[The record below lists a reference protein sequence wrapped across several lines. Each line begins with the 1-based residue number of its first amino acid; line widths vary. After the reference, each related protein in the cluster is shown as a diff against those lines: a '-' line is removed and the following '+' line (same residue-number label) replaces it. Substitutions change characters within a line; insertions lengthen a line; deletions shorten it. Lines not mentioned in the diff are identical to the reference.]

1 MRIILASKSP
11 RRREILGAL
20 GKELGFEFDIV
31 TEEVDEDI
39 GDIHPR
45 EGVRMLAER
54 KGAPIAKRYPDALV
68 ISSDTLVELDGT
80 PLGKPTDRID
90 AIRMLKALSGRG
102 HNVHT
107 GVAVTYKGR
116 VWSQTATTEVVFRAL
131 TDEEIINYVDTGE
144 PMDKAGAYG
153 IQGAAG
159 VFVDGYN
166 GDYDTV
172 VGFNVVLL
180 KAFLKEAVGG
190 IEELGRV

>member
-20 GKELGFEFDIV
+20 GKEYGFEFDII
-31 TEEVDEDI
+31 TEDVDENI

-45 EGVRMLAER
+45 DGVRMLAER
-54 KGAPIAKRYPDALV
+54 KGAPIASQNPDALV
-68 ISSDTLVELDGT
+68 ISSDTLVEFDGV
-80 PLGKPTDRID
+80 PLGKPTDRAD
-90 AIRMLKALSGRG
+90 AVRMLKSLSGRG

-107 GVAVTYKGR
+107 GVAVSYKGR
-116 VWSQTATTEVVFRAL
+116 VWSGTATTEVVFRSL
-131 TDEEIINYVDTGE
+131 SDEEIINYVDTGE

-159 VFVDGYN
+159 VFVEGYN

-180 KAFLKEAVGG
+180 KAFLCEAVGG
-190 IEELGRV
+190 IEEL

>member
-1 MRIILASKSP
+1 MRVILASKSP

-20 GKELGFEFDIV
+20 AEEFGFVFDII

-54 KGAPIAKRYPDALV
+54 KGAPVALKNPDALV
-68 ISSDTLVELDGT
+68 ISSDTLVELDGV
-80 PLGKPTDRID
+80 PLGKPTDRED
-90 AIRMLKALSGRG
+90 AVRMLRALSGRG

-107 GVAVTYKGR
+107 GVCVTYGGR
-116 VWSQTATTEVVFRAL
+116 AWSGTASTEVVFRL
-131 TDEEIINYVDTGE
+131 VSDDEIIKYVDTGE

-159 VFVDGYN
+159 AFVERYVGEF
-166 GDYDTV
+166 DTV
-172 VGFNVVLL
+172 VGFNRTLL
-180 KAFLKEAVGG
+180 KSLLDEAIGG
-190 IEELGRV
+190 IDRLCED